1 MKHLPLKAVMTG
13 LEIIKTDEGYELHS
27 PAGEAKY
34 DAWGVRCEVN
44 GIPEYFPSS
53 ISMKYCMPAAT
64 VDKGTENITLSGA
77 ATDVLYA
84 LFFRGALQS
93 GDLPA
98 KSGAAELRELGF
110 AETRHTATEYQKEN
124 YFTFLTAKGQ
134 AFAIEH
140 LVNTRFGVK
149 QYRSAINIGV
159 ELDTSD
165 AQKALDELDDK
176 ISNSDAFK
184 VMKDGWSHE
193 KNGTLIINNG
203 EVFVT
208 DAKIDD
214 AVLSKSYS
222 VKLNVAGKGKPHE
235 AGMTLGVEGENSKV
249 EFLADSYKVHE
260 AAQSASNNEKTTLN
274 VGLSFGGFP
283 GAISHDGANPA
294 DGNNATA
301 EPISSI
307 ASATGTATKTRL
319 TDEMQELVLKAV
331 RESDLFTSLQAKI
344 DAQTASVVGLQQAM
358 HEAVSDALRN
368 ALKPGG
374 IIWNTRSSGL

>member
-1 MKHLPLKAVMTG
+1 MGQK
-13 LEIIKTDEGYELHS
+13 I
-27 PAGEAKY
+27 
-34 DAWGVRCEVN
+34 
-44 GIPEYFPSS
+44 
-53 ISMKYCMPAAT
+53 
-64 VDKGTENITLSGA
+64 ITLSGA

-124 YFTFLTAKGQ
+124 YFTFLTAEGQ
-134 AFAIEH
+134 EFAIKH
-140 LVNTRFGVK
+140 LVNTRFGVPVGK
-149 QYRSAINIGV
+149 QYCSAIKIDV

-165 AQKALDELDDK
+165 AQKVLDELDDK
-176 ISNSDAFK
+176 IRNNDAFK
-184 VMKDGWSHE
+184 AMKDGWQLE
-193 KNGTLIINNG
+193 KNETMIINNG

-208 DAKIDD
+208 DALIEGSVMSANYNVRIDITD
-214 AVLSKSYS
+214 
-222 VKLNVAGKGKPHE
+222 KGKSHE
-235 AGMTLGVEGENSKV
+235 AGMSVGVEDGQSKV
-249 EFLADSYKVHE
+249 EFKADRFKVNE
-260 AAQSASNNEKTTLN
+260 AAQSASNNEETAFN
-274 VGLSFGGFP
+274 GGLAFGGFP
-283 GAISHDGANPA
+283 GEISHDGANPA

-307 ASATGTATKTRL
+307 ASATGTATKMRL

-331 RESDLFTSLQAKI
+331 RESDLFAALQAKI

-358 HEAVSDALRN
+358 HEAVKDVLLN

-374 IIWNTRSSGL
+374 LLYKR